1 MRHRKAGKKLGRSDD
16 QRRAL
21 FKNLI
26 NALIMHGRIETSEA
40 KAKAVKGLVDK
51 VITKAKQG
59 TLHSR
64 RLLLGFLG
72 SQEVVKKAVDDLA
85 PRFTR
90 VSGFTRIVKLGRRRG
105 DNSPRVRMELVEPEI
120 DPSQKEEAD
129 KKQPQKSSTQ
139 FSSRESKRATKIK
152 EPKKKKSS

>member
-1 MRHRKAGKKLGRSDD
+1 MRHRKAGRKLGRSRD

-26 NALIMHGRIETSEA
+26 NALIIHGRIETTEA

-51 VITKAKQG
+51 VITKAKQQ

-90 VSGFTRIVKLGRRRG
+90 VSGFTRIIKLGRRRG
-105 DNSPRVRMELVEPEI
+105 DNSPRVRMELVEPDI
-120 DPSQKEEAD
+120 ASSKKEEAV
-129 KKQPQKSSTQ
+129 KKQPQKS
-139 FSSRESKRATKIK
+139 KATKIK
-152 EPKKKKSS
+152 EPKKSVSKP